1 VKTLSIILG
10 LAENN
15 AWSNHR
21 LHKAC
26 AQLARSDL
34 RATRTSF
41 FPSIHETLTHIVLVD
56 EYYVDAMLEGGRGLS
71 IFENNDPFE
80 TFEALA
86 HSQRTVDQRLLAY
99 VRDMRTEADLDKPVR
114 LEREDHVQ
122 AEQIGD
128 VLLHLFQHQIHHRGQ
143 AHAMLA
149 GTSVKPPQLDEFF
162 MAEELPLREAELG
175 ALGLRIR

>member
-1 VKTLSIILG
+1 MLG

-21 LHKAC
+21 LHKVC
-26 AQLARSDL
+26 GQLTDSDL
-34 RATRTSF
+34 RAKRTSF
-41 FPSIHETLTHIVLVD
+41 FPSIHATLTHIVLVD
-56 EYYVDAMLEGGRGLS
+56 EYYIDAMLEGGRGRS
-71 IFENNDPFE
+71 IFGDEDPFE

-86 HSQRTVDQRLLAY
+86 RSQRTVDQQLLAY
-99 VRDMRTEADLDKPVR
+99 VRDMRTEADLDKSVR

-122 AEQIGD
+122 SETVGD

-149 GTSVKPPQLDEFF
+149 DSSVKPPQLDEFF
-162 MAEELPLREAELG
+162 MAEELPLREAELA